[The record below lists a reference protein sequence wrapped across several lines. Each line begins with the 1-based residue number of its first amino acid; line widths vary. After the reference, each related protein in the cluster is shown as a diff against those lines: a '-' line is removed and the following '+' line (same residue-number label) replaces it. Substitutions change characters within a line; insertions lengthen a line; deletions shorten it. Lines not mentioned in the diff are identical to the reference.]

1 MKCFV
6 RVLAATVL
14 AWLSIPAQAQVPPD
28 AAAEALARLSRTIT
42 LADLP
47 DVAECR
53 GVTLPP
59 EAIDRVNAATEDPH
73 ETFERWRMEHRSM
86 VEESPG
92 IECQS
97 KLWRRRHGFS
107 SGATVPAGTEG
118 LTLRSGDEAAEAFL
132 RTLGLRPDAASVGA
146 NVLPAGGVENYQGE
160 MQIAVNPNNPQQLVA
175 GANHFYADPNCTRPG
190 GGSTNGTQ
198 AFYGSTNGG
207 ATWVYRCAPWPSDI
221 SGSVSGAAFFFGSDP
236 ALAWDSQNRA
246 YAAYMLLNCNSSQT
260 SCGYSIVVA
269 RSTDVGQTWTPWGTV
284 VNHSGDNTHGDDK
297 EMIAVDNS
305 PGPASTKSHPGR
317 VYVIWD
323 DLNVERVAYTD
334 NGTSWTTVVLPN
346 GTNAI
351 GGNVVVGRDGT
362 VYVIWNRLTDPEA
375 IVFSR
380 SVDGGSTWS
389 TPITVATSAL
399 LSFGTN
405 NNPPAQESRKINA
418 FGSIGIDNNPAS
430 PFFGNLYVVYNDFPT
445 GTSTGTNVN
454 VYLVTS
460 SNGGTSWSSRVLVND
475 DAATG
480 TQFFPWLSVDQSD
493 GTVNVS
499 WYDTRLDPANHR
511 KTQIFYARSSNGGVS
526 LEPNILV
533 TDNGGVV
540 WRNGVNYSDENTTD
554 NASRNGNQYGD
565 YAGIVATNRKVVPF
579 WMDSRNFFPSADTVS
594 PTRRED
600 AAAATI
606 INCSAPAGLSA
617 PSVTTACGAPRVQL
631 TWSAP
636 SWGTNAT
643 SGTYSVYRSTTSS
656 FANAIL
662 LAPNLNTTSYDD
674 STGLPTVT
682 YYYFIV
688 VKNNCPG
695 TTLTPMSTTSAA
707 SAAIAFPACGAQV
720 GNLQG
725 SVTVGG
731 SPVSGATVTA
741 SPYSTTTDGSGNYF
755 LGPIPAGTYTVTAA
769 ATGYNTGT
777 ANGVVIANGLTTTQN
792 FTLTAATASA
802 CFTDTTQVQFEAGTL
817 TTLDSTTSPGDLRL
831 PLTFP
836 EGVDQHADDNG
847 FGSGYGFSNTS
858 FIGQTFTPGVTAQLT
873 KVDTQLFCAGCS
885 GANPNLTLEL
895 RTTSG
900 GQPVMTVGGL
910 LASSTISGFASSSST
925 LKTFVFSSPVTLTS
939 GTQYGIVIKLAAAR
953 TGTQAWAASNGD
965 VMAGGRRVS
974 CTSSCSNPSGMNS
987 NSDLIFAAYMKST
1000 TYQTAGNLVSTVKDS
1015 APVTGAST
1023 SWTTLSW
1030 TATTPASTTVR
1041 FQAAGSNSVAGPFS
1055 FVGPDGTAATF
1066 FTVSGASLSQFN
1078 ANRYLKY
1085 KAYLSTTL
1093 NTSTPALSDVTVCD
1107 SVSDCSAAAA
1117 PAITPSP
1124 ATVCASSTGNTASSS
1139 AASTYSWSITNG
1151 TITGGA
1157 GSQTVTYTA
1166 GAFGSVGLTVNIVT
1180 AAGCP
1185 GTSSISVP
1193 ITPTPATP
1201 TASNGGPYCGGATI
1215 SLSTP
1220 TVSGATYSWT
1230 GPNGFTS
1237 SLQNPTR
1244 ANATTSDAGTYS
1256 VTVTV
1261 NGCTS
1266 AAGTTNVVVNATPST
1281 PTASNGGPYCEGAT
1295 IALSTPTVSGA
1306 TYSWTGPN
1314 GFTSS
1319 LQNPTRVNAT
1329 TSDADTYSVTI
1340 TVNGCTSA
1348 AGTTN
1353 VVVNATPATPAAS
1366 NGGPHCEVATIA
1378 LSTPTVSGATYSW
1391 TGPNGFTTSL
1401 QNPTRANATTSDA
1414 GTYSVTVTVNG
1425 CTSAAGTTNVV
1436 VNATPATPTASN
1448 GGPYCEGSTIAL
1460 STPTVSGAA
1469 YSWTGP
1475 NGFTSSLQNPTRSST
1490 TTADAGTYS
1499 VTVTVNGCT
1508 SAAGT
1513 TNVVVNATPATPT
1526 ASNGGP
1532 YCEGA
1537 TISLSTP
1544 TVSGATYSWTG
1555 PNGFTSSLQNPTRAN
1570 ATTFDAGTYSVTVM
1584 VNGCTSAAG
1593 TTNVVVNATP
1603 ATPTASNGG
1612 PYCEGATIALST
1624 PTVSGATYSWTGPNG
1639 FTSAAQNPTRSN
1651 ATLADA
1657 GTYSVTVTVNGC
1669 TSAAGTTNVVVNA
1682 TPATPTAS
1690 NGGPYCEGAAISLS
1704 TPTVS
1709 GATYSWTGPNGF
1721 TSSLQNPTRANATT
1735 SDAGTYSITVTVN
1748 GCTSAAGTTNVV
1760 VNATPATPTA
1770 SNGGPYCEGSTIWLS
1785 TPTVSGATYSWTG
1798 PNGFTSSLQNP
1809 TRANA
1814 TTPDAGTYSVS
1825 ITVNGCTSAAGT
1837 TNVVVNATPAT
1848 PTASNGGPYCESATI
1863 ALSTAT
1869 VSGATYSWTGP
1880 NGFTSSLQNPTRSS
1894 ATLADA
1900 GTYSVTVTVN
1910 GCTSA
1915 AGTTNVVVNATPAT
1929 PTASNGGPYCEGA
1942 TISLSTPT
1950 VSGATYSWTGPNGF
1964 TSSLQNP
1971 TRSSATTADAGIY
1984 SVTITVN
1991 GCTSA
1996 AGTTSV
2002 VVNANPPT
2010 PTISPAGSIVFCYRD
2025 PVTLTSSSA
2034 TGNQWYVFDTPLAGE
2049 TGQTLLVTRELIAA
2063 HSQNFAAY
2071 FSVAVTLG
2079 GCSSSS
2085 APKLVEV
2092 LTPGTPVIS
2101 AAGPTTF
2108 CTGGS
2113 VELSSNNEGSTGQW
2127 YRDGNEITGATTTSY
2142 VALTSGSYTFVDR
2155 FYASCPS
2162 DPSNAIVVTVNPIP
2176 ATPAAANGGPYCEG
2190 ATIALSTPN
2199 VSGATFSWTGPNGF
2213 TSSAQNP
2220 TRSNATL
2227 LDAGTYSVTV
2237 TVDGC
2242 TSAAGTTNVVV
2253 NAAPATPTASNG
2265 GPYCEGAT
2273 ISLSTPTVSGA
2284 TYSWTGP
2291 NGFTSSAQNPT
2302 RINATT
2308 VDAGT
2313 YSVTITVNGCT
2324 SAAGTTNVIVNA
2336 TPSTPTASNG
2346 GPYCEGATIALSTPT
2361 VIGATY
2367 SWTGPNG
2374 FTSSQQNPTR
2384 SNATPADA
2392 GNYSVTVTVNGC
2404 TSAAGTT
2411 NVVVNA
2417 TPATPTITPGGST
2430 TFCAGGSVLLTSN
2443 SATGNQWYLDGNPI
2457 AGATAQ
2463 TFNATASGNYTIV
2476 GTNVCSSAPSAATTV
2491 IVNPIPATPA
2501 ITPGG
2506 PTTFCEGGS
2515 VLLTSSS
2522 SSGYQW
2528 YRNGSQ
2534 ISGETAQ
2541 TILATIGG
2549 VYTVIVT
2556 NSGCSSNASA
2566 GIAVTVNPKPDFTIG
2581 VASPMFAGSSSVA
2594 SVNIGCAGMTFSWS
2608 ISGGTITSGNGSPR
2622 VTFIAAGAGTL
2633 TLMVTVTNSF
2643 GCSATRSVDVTVQQ
2657 ASFGAPP
2664 FLDASTSGTTSASL
2678 RWAAVASADHY
2689 EVYRSTDNINWSLR
2703 GTPSGTTFSE
2713 SGLMLSTTYLYKVR
2727 AIKADSTAS
2736 AYSAINAA
2744 TTIALT
2750 DDPLTVC
2757 GPIIKA
2763 VHITQLR
2770 TAINTVRASVG
2781 LSAFSFTDPL
2791 LAAGNAIKAVHL
2803 SELRT
2808 ALSGF
2813 LSAIGV
2819 TPSYTDPTIT
2829 AGVVTLKAA
2838 HIQELRDLVD

>member
-1 MKCFV
+1 MKCFA

-14 AWLSIPAQAQVPPD
+14 AWLSIPAQAQVPD

-53 GVTLPP
+53 GVTLPQ

-73 ETFERWRMEHRSM
+73 ETFERWRMERRSM

-97 KLWRRRHGFS
+97 KLWRHRHGL
-107 SGATVPAGTEG
+107 SGAATVPAGTEG
-118 LTLRSGDEAAEAFL
+118 LGLRSGDGTTEAFL

-175 GANHFYADPNCTRPG
+175 GANHFYADPNCPRPG

-198 AFYGSTNGG
+198 AFYGSTDGG

-221 SGSVSGAAFFFGSDP
+221 NGSVAGAAFFFGSDP

-284 VNHSGDNTHGDDK
+284 VNHSGDNAHGDDK

-323 DLNVERVAYTD
+323 DLNVERVAYSD
-334 NGTSWTTVVLPN
+334 NGTSWTTVILPN

-380 SVDGGSTWS
+380 SVDGGNTWS
-389 TPITVATSAL
+389 TPITIATSVM

-405 NNPPAQESRKINA
+405 NNPPAQESRKVNA
-418 FGSIGIDNNPAS
+418 FGSIGIDSNPAS
-430 PFFGNLYVVYNDFPT
+430 PYFGNLYVVYNDFPT
-445 GTSTGTNVN
+445 GTTTGTNVN
-454 VYLVTS
+454 VYVVTS

-511 KTQIFYARSSNGGVS
+511 KTQVFYARSSNGGVS
-526 LEPNILV
+526 FEPNILV

-565 YAGIVATNRKVVPF
+565 YAGIVATNRKVIPF
-579 WMDSRNFFPSADTVS
+579 WMDSRNFFPLADTVS

-606 INCSAPAGLSA
+606 INCSAPAGVSA
-617 PSVTTACGAPRVQL
+617 PSVASACSAPRVQL
-631 TWSAP
+631 SWSAP
-636 SWGTNAT
+636 GWGTNAT
-643 SGTYSVYRSTTSS
+643 SGTWSVYRSTTSS

-662 LAPNLNTTSYDD
+662 LASNLNTTSYDD

-682 YYYFIV
+682 YYYFLV
-688 VKNNCPG
+688 AKNNCPG

-707 SAAIAFPACGAQV
+707 STAIAFPACGAQV

-725 SVTVGG
+725 TVTVGG
-731 SPVSGATVTA
+731 SPIGGATVTA

-755 LGPIPAGTYTVTAA
+755 LGPIPTGTYTVTAA

-777 ANGVVIANGLTTTQN
+777 ANGVVVANGLTTTQN
-792 FTLTAATASA
+792 FTLTAATANA
-802 CFTDTTQVQFEAGTL
+802 CFTDTTQAQFEAGTL

-836 EGVDQHADDNG
+836 EGVDRHADDNG
-847 FGSGYGFSNTS
+847 FGSGYGFDNAS

-873 KVDTQLFCAGCS
+873 KVDTQLFCASCS
-885 GANPNLTLEL
+885 GANPNITLEL

-900 GQPVMTVGGL
+900 GQPVMTAGGL
-910 LASSTISGFASSSST
+910 LATSTISGFASGSST
-925 LKTFVFSSPVTLTS
+925 IKTFVFASPATLTS

-953 TGTQAWAASNGD
+953 TGTQAWISSSGD
-965 VMAGGRRVS
+965 VMTGGRRVN
-974 CTSSCSNPSGMNS
+974 CTSASCSNPSGMNS

-1015 APVTGAST
+1015 APVAGAST

-1041 FQAAGSNSVAGPFS
+1041 FQAAGSNNAAGPFS

-1078 ANRYLKY
+1078 GNRYLKY

-1107 SVSDCSAAAA
+1107 SVSDCSAASA

-1124 ATVCASSTGNTASSS
+1124 ATVCASSAGNTASSS

-1166 GAFGSVGLTVNIVT
+1166 GASGSVGLTVNIVT

-1185 GTSSISVP
+1185 GTSSISVAIAP
-1193 ITPTPATP
+1193 APATP
-1201 TASNGGPYCGGATI
+1201 TASNGGPYCAGATIALSTPTVSGATYSWTGPNGFTSSAQNPTRSNATTSDAGTYSVTVTVNGCTSAAGTTNVVVNAMPATPTASNGGPYCEGATI

-1244 ANATTSDAGTYS
+1244 SSATTADAGTYS

-1266 AAGTTNVVVNATPST
+1266 AAGTTNVVVNTTPAT
-1281 PTASNGGPYCEGAT
+1281 PTASNGGPYCAGAT

-1319 LQNPTRVNAT
+1319 LQNPTRNNA
-1329 TSDADTYSVTI
+1329 
-1340 TVNGCTSA
+1340 
-1348 AGTTN
+1348 
-1353 VVVNATPATPAAS
+1353 
-1366 NGGPHCEVATIA
+1366 
-1378 LSTPTVSGATYSW
+1378 
-1391 TGPNGFTTSL
+1391 
-1401 QNPTRANATTSDA
+1401 
-1414 GTYSVTVTVNG
+1414 
-1425 CTSAAGTTNVV
+1425 
-1436 VNATPATPTASN
+1436 
-1448 GGPYCEGSTIAL
+1448 
-1460 STPTVSGAA
+1460 
-1469 YSWTGP
+1469 
-1475 NGFTSSLQNPTRSST
+1475 

-1499 VTVTVNGCT
+1499 VTITVNGCT

-1555 PNGFTSSLQNPTRAN
+1555 PNGFTSSAQNPTRSN
-1570 ATTFDAGTYSVTVM
+1570 ATPADAGTYSVTVTVNGCTSVAGTTSVVVNATPSTPTASNGGPYCEGATISLSTPTVSGATYSWTGPNGFTSSNQNPTRSNATTADAGTYSVTITVNGCTSAAGTTNVVVNATPATPTASNGGPYCEGATISLSTPTVTGATYSWTGPNGFTSSNQNPTRSNATTADAGTYSVTVT

-1639 FTSAAQNPTRSN
+1639 FTSSDQNPTRSN
-1651 ATLADA
+1651 ATTADA

-1690 NGGPYCEGAAISLS
+1690 NGGPYCEGGTIALS

-1721 TSSLQNPTRANATT
+1721 TSSNQNPTRSNATLA
-1735 SDAGTYSITVTVN
+1735 DAGTYSVTVTLN

-1760 VNATPATPTA
+1760 VSAIPAAPTA
-1770 SNGGPYCEGSTIWLS
+1770 SNGGPYCEGATIALS

-1798 PNGFTSSLQNP
+1798 PNGF
-1809 TRANA
+1809 A
-1814 TTPDAGTYSVS
+1814 
-1825 ITVNGCTSAAGT
+1825 
-1837 TNVVVNATPAT
+1837 
-1848 PTASNGGPYCESATI
+1848 
-1863 ALSTAT
+1863 
-1869 VSGATYSWTGP
+1869 
-1880 NGFTSSLQNPTRSS
+1880 SSLQNPTRSS
-1894 ATLADA
+1894 ATTADA

-1929 PTASNGGPYCEGA
+1929 P
-1942 TISLSTPT
+1942 
-1950 VSGATYSWTGPNGF
+1950 
-1964 TSSLQNP
+1964 
-1971 TRSSATTADAGIY
+1971 
-1984 SVTITVN
+1984 
-1991 GCTSA
+1991 
-1996 AGTTSV
+1996 
-2002 VVNANPPT
+2002 
-2010 PTISPAGSIVFCYRD
+2010 
-2025 PVTLTSSSA
+2025 
-2034 TGNQWYVFDTPLAGE
+2034 
-2049 TGQTLLVTRELIAA
+2049 
-2063 HSQNFAAY
+2063 
-2071 FSVAVTLG
+2071 
-2079 GCSSSS
+2079 
-2085 APKLVEV
+2085 
-2092 LTPGTPVIS
+2092 
-2101 AAGPTTF
+2101 
-2108 CTGGS
+2108 
-2113 VELSSNNEGSTGQW
+2113 
-2127 YRDGNEITGATTTSY
+2127 
-2142 VALTSGSYTFVDR
+2142 
-2155 FYASCPS
+2155 
-2162 DPSNAIVVTVNPIP
+2162 
-2176 ATPAAANGGPYCEG
+2176 
-2190 ATIALSTPN
+2190 
-2199 VSGATFSWTGPNGF
+2199 
-2213 TSSAQNP
+2213 
-2220 TRSNATL
+2220 
-2227 LDAGTYSVTV
+2227 
-2237 TVDGC
+2237 
-2242 TSAAGTTNVVV
+2242 
-2253 NAAPATPTASNG
+2253 
-2265 GPYCEGAT
+2265 
-2273 ISLSTPTVSGA
+2273 
-2284 TYSWTGP
+2284 
-2291 NGFTSSAQNPT
+2291 
-2302 RINATT
+2302 
-2308 VDAGT
+2308 
-2313 YSVTITVNGCT
+2313 
-2324 SAAGTTNVIVNA
+2324 
-2336 TPSTPTASNG
+2336 
-2346 GPYCEGATIALSTPT
+2346 
-2361 VIGATY
+2361 
-2367 SWTGPNG
+2367 
-2374 FTSSQQNPTR
+2374 
-2384 SNATPADA
+2384 
-2392 GNYSVTVTVNGC
+2392 
-2404 TSAAGTT
+2404 
-2411 NVVVNA
+2411 
-2417 TPATPTITPGGST
+2417 
-2430 TFCAGGSVLLTSN
+2430 
-2443 SATGNQWYLDGNPI
+2443 
-2457 AGATAQ
+2457 
-2463 TFNATASGNYTIV
+2463 
-2476 GTNVCSSAPSAATTV
+2476 
-2491 IVNPIPATPA
+2491 A

-2522 SSGYQW
+2522 SGGNQW
-2528 YRNGSQ
+2528 YRNGSLL
-2534 ISGETAQ
+2534 SGETAQ

-2549 VYTVIVT
+2549 FYTVIVT
-2556 NSGCSSNASA
+2556 SSGCSSNASA
-2566 GIAVTVNPKPDFTIG
+2566 GTSVTVNPKPDFTLS
-2581 VASPMFAGSSSVA
+2581 VASPMFAGSGSVA
-2594 SVNIGCAGMTFSWS
+2594 SVSIGCAGMTFSWS
-2608 ISGGTITSGNGSPR
+2608 ISGGTITSGQGSPR
-2622 VTFIAAGAGTL
+2622 VTFTAGGAGTL

-2643 GCSATRSVDVTVQQ
+2643 GCSATRMADVTVQQ
-2657 ASFGAPP
+2657 AAFGAPP

-2678 RWAAVASADHY
+2678 SWASVALADHY

-2703 GTPSGTTFSE
+2703 GTPTGTTFSE
-2713 SGLMLSTTYLYKVR
+2713 SGLTLSTTYLYKVR
-2727 AIKADSTAS
+2727 AIKADTTAS

-2750 DDPLTVC
+2750 DDPLIVC

-2770 TAINTVRASVG
+2770 TAINTARASVG
-2781 LSAFSFTDPL
+2781 LSAFTFTDPSL
-2791 LAAGNAIKAVHL
+2791 PAGNAIRAVHV

-2813 LSAIGV
+2813 LTAIGV
-2819 TPSYTDPTIT
+2819 TPIYTDPTIS
-2829 AGVVTLKAA
+2829 ADVVTLKAA

>member
-1 MKCFV
+1 MKRIA
-6 RVLAATVL
+6 RVLAVTVL
-14 AWLSIPAQAQVPPD
+14 ACLPILVQAQAPD

-53 GVTLPP
+53 KVHLPQ
-59 EAIDRVNAATEDPH
+59 EAIDRVNAAAEDPH
-73 ETFERWRMEHRSM
+73 ETFERWRMERRSM

-97 KLWRRRHGFS
+97 KLWRELRRRRGLL
-107 SGATVPAGTEG
+107 GAVTVPAGTEG
-118 LTLRSGDEAAEAFL
+118 LNLRSGDETADAFL
-132 RTLGLRPDAASVGA
+132 RSLRSRSDAASVGA

-198 AFYGSTNGG
+198 AFYGSTDGG
-207 ATWVYRCAPWPSDI
+207 ATWNYRCAPWPSDI
-221 SGSVSGAAFFFGSDP
+221 SGSVSGAVFFFGSDP

-246 YAAYMLLNCNSSQT
+246 YAAYMLLNCNSAQT

-284 VNHSGDNTHGDDK
+284 VNHSADNTHGDDK

-323 DLNVERVAYTD
+323 DLNVERVAYSD

-362 VYVIWNRLTDPEA
+362 VYVIWNRLTDPES
-375 IVFSR
+375 IVFSK
-380 SVDGGSTWS
+380 SVDGGNTWT
-389 TPITVATSAL
+389 TPITIATSVL

-405 NNPPAQESRKINA
+405 NSPPAQESRKVNA

-430 PFFGNLYVVYNDFPT
+430 PFFGSLYVVYNDFPT
-445 GTSTGTNVN
+445 GTSTGANVN
-454 VYLVTS
+454 VYVVTS
-460 SNGGTSWSSRVLVND
+460 SNGGTSWSPRVLVND

-499 WYDTRLDPANHR
+499 WYDTRTDPTNHR

-526 LEPNILV
+526 FEPNILV

-540 WRNGVNYSDENTTD
+540 WRNGVSYSDENTTD

-565 YAGIVATNRKVVPF
+565 YAGIVAANRKVIPF

-600 AAAATI
+600 AAAAVIT
-606 INCSAPAGLSA
+606 NCSAPTGVAA
-617 PSVTTACGAPRVQL
+617 PSVAAACGAPRVQL

-636 SWGTNAT
+636 AGWGTNAT
-643 SGTYSVYRSTTSS
+643 SGTYSVYRSTTTS

-662 LAPNLNTTSYDD
+662 LASNLNTTSYDD

-688 VKNNCPG
+688 AKNNCPG

-707 SAAIAFPACGAQV
+707 SAAIVFPACGAQV

-725 SVTVGG
+725 TVTVGG
-731 SPVSGATVTA
+731 SPISGATVTA

-755 LGPIPAGTYTVTAA
+755 IGPIPAGTYTVTAA
-769 ATGYNTGT
+769 ATGYDTGT
-777 ANGVVIANGLTTTQN
+777 ANGVVIADGLTTTQN
-792 FTLTAATASA
+792 FTLTAATANA

-817 TTLDSTTSPGDLRL
+817 TTLDSTTSPGNLLL

-836 EGVDQHADDNG
+836 EGVDRHADDNG
-847 FGSGYGFSNTS
+847 FGSGYGFTNTS
-858 FIGQTFTPGVTAQLT
+858 FLGQTFTPNVTAQLT
-873 KVDTQLFCAGCS
+873 KVDTQLFCASCS
-885 GANPNLTLEL
+885 GANPNITLEL
-895 RTTSG
+895 RTTSASL
-900 GQPVMTVGGL
+900 PVMTAGGL
-910 LASSTISGFASSSST
+910 LASSTITGFASGSST
-925 LKTFVFSSPVTLTS
+925 LKTFVFASPVTLTS
-939 GTQYGIVIKLAAAR
+939 GTQYGIVIKLAASR
-953 TGTQAWAASNGD
+953 TGTQAWASSNGD
-965 VMAGGRRVS
+965 VMTGGRRVL
-974 CTSSCSNPSGMNS
+974 CTSASCSNPTGTNS
-987 NSDLIFAAYMKST
+987 NSDLLFAAYMKST

-1015 APVTGAST
+1015 APVNGAST

-1041 FQAAGSNSVAGPFS
+1041 FQAAGSNNVAGPYS
-1055 FVGPDGTAATF
+1055 FVGPDGTAGTF

-1078 ANRYLKY
+1078 GNRYLKY

-1093 NTSTPALSDVTVCD
+1093 NTSTPTLSDVTVCD

-1117 PAITPSP
+1117 PVITPSP
-1124 ATVCASSTGNTASSS
+1124 ATACASSTGNTASSS

-1151 TITGGA
+1151 TITGGG

-1166 GAFGSVGLTVNIVT
+1166 GASGSVGLTVNIVT

-1185 GTSSISVP
+1185 GTSSINVP
-1193 ITPTPATP
+1193 IAPVPATP
-1201 TASNGGPYCGGATI
+1201 TASNGGPYCSGATI
-1215 SLSTP
+1215 QLSTP
-1220 TVSGATYSWT
+1220 TVGGATYSWT

-1237 SLQNPTR
+1237 SDQNPTR
-1244 ANATTSDAGTYS
+1244 SNATTADAGTYS

-1261 NGCTS
+1261 SGCTS
-1266 AAGTTNVVVNATPST
+1266 AAGTTNVVVNATPAT

-1319 LQNPTRVNAT
+1319 LQNPTR
-1329 TSDADTYSVTI
+1329 S
-1340 TVNGCTSA
+1340 
-1348 AGTTN
+1348 
-1353 VVVNATPATPAAS
+1353 NATPA
-1366 NGGPHCEVATIA
+1366 
-1378 LSTPTVSGATYSW
+1378 
-1391 TGPNGFTTSL
+1391 
-1401 QNPTRANATTSDA
+1401 DA

-1436 VNATPATPTASN
+1436 VNTTPATPTASN
-1448 GGPYCEGSTIAL
+1448 GGPYCEGATIAL
-1460 STPTVSGAA
+1460 STPTVSGAT

-1475 NGFTSSLQNPTRSST
+1475 NGFTSSAQNPTRSNA

-1555 PNGFTSSLQNPTRAN
+1555 PNGFTSSDQNPTRSN
-1570 ATTFDAGTYSVTVM
+1570 ATTADGGTYSVTVT

-1639 FTSAAQNPTRSN
+1639 FTSSDQNPTRSN
-1651 ATLADA
+1651 ATTADA

-1669 TSAAGTTNVVVNA
+1669 TSAAGTTN
-1682 TPATPTAS
+1682 
-1690 NGGPYCEGAAISLS
+1690 
-1704 TPTVS
+1704 
-1709 GATYSWTGPNGF
+1709 
-1721 TSSLQNPTRANATT
+1721 
-1735 SDAGTYSITVTVN
+1735 
-1748 GCTSAAGTTNVV
+1748 
-1760 VNATPATPTA
+1760 
-1770 SNGGPYCEGSTIWLS
+1770 
-1785 TPTVSGATYSWTG
+1785 
-1798 PNGFTSSLQNP
+1798 
-1809 TRANA
+1809 
-1814 TTPDAGTYSVS
+1814 
-1825 ITVNGCTSAAGT
+1825 
-1837 TNVVVNATPAT
+1837 
-1848 PTASNGGPYCESATI
+1848 
-1863 ALSTAT
+1863 
-1869 VSGATYSWTGP
+1869 
-1880 NGFTSSLQNPTRSS
+1880 
-1894 ATLADA
+1894 
-1900 GTYSVTVTVN
+1900 
-1910 GCTSA
+1910 
-1915 AGTTNVVVNATPAT
+1915 
-1929 PTASNGGPYCEGA
+1929 
-1942 TISLSTPT
+1942 
-1950 VSGATYSWTGPNGF
+1950 
-1964 TSSLQNP
+1964 
-1971 TRSSATTADAGIY
+1971 
-1984 SVTITVN
+1984 
-1991 GCTSA
+1991 
-1996 AGTTSV
+1996 V

-2034 TGNQWYVFDTPLAGE
+2034 TGNQWYVFDTPLPGE
-2049 TGQTLLVTRELIAA
+2049 TGQTLLVTRELIDA
-2063 HSQNFAAY
+2063 HSENFAAY
-2071 FSVAVTLG
+2071 FSVTVTSG

-2113 VELSSNNEGSTGQW
+2113 VELSSNNEGSGQW
-2127 YRDGNEITGATTTSY
+2127 YRDGIEISGATTASY
-2142 VALTSGSYTFVDR
+2142 VALTSGSYTFVDL

-2176 ATPAAANGGPYCEG
+2176 ATPTAANGGPYCEG
-2190 ATIALSTPN
+2190 ATIA
-2199 VSGATFSWTGPNGF
+2199 
-2213 TSSAQNP
+2213 
-2220 TRSNATL
+2220 
-2227 LDAGTYSVTV
+2227 
-2237 TVDGC
+2237 
-2242 TSAAGTTNVVV
+2242 
-2253 NAAPATPTASNG
+2253 
-2265 GPYCEGAT
+2265 
-2273 ISLSTPTVSGA
+2273 LSTPTVSGA

-2302 RINATT
+2302 RSNATT
-2308 VDAGT
+2308 SDAGT
-2313 YSVTITVNGCT
+2313 YSVTITVDGCT
-2324 SAAGTTNVIVNA
+2324 SAAGTTDVVVNA
-2336 TPSTPTASNG
+2336 TPATPTATNA
-2346 GPYCEGATIALSTPT
+2346 GPYCEGATISLSTST
-2361 VIGATY
+2361 VSGATY

-2374 FTSSQQNPTR
+2374 FTSSDQNPTR
-2384 SNATPADA
+2384 TNATTAD
-2392 GNYSVTVTVNGC
+2392 GGTYSVTVTVNGC

-2417 TPATPTITPGGST
+2417 IPATPAATNGGPYCEGATIALSTATVSGATYSWTGPNGFTSSAQNPTRSNATTSDAGTYSVTVTVNGCTSAAGSTNVVVNASPATPTASNGGPYCNGATISLSTPTVIGATYSWTGPNGFTSSLQNPTRSSATTADGGTYSVTITVNGCTSAAGTTDVAVSATPATPTITPGGPT
-2430 TFCAGGSVLLTSN
+2430 TFCSGSGVLLTS
-2443 SATGNQWYLDGNPI
+2443 SSVTGNQWYLDGNPI
-2457 AGATAQ
+2457 SGAVWQ
-2463 TFNATASGNYTIV
+2463 DYVATVSGNYTV
-2476 GTNVCSSAPSAATTV
+2476 VVTNGCSSAPSAATTV
-2491 IVNPIPATPA
+2491 TVKPTPATPT

-2506 PTTFCEGGS
+2506 PLTFCDGGS
-2515 VLLTSSS
+2515 VLLTSSV
-2522 SSGYQW
+2522 SSGIQW
-2528 YRNGSQ
+2528 YRNGSLLA
-2534 ISGETAQ
+2534 GETGQ
-2541 TILATIGG
+2541 TLLATVAGG
-2549 VYTVIVT
+2549 YTVIVT
-2556 NSGCSSNASA
+2556 SNGCSRGSA
-2566 GIAVTVNPKPDFTIG
+2566 AATVTVNPKPDFTISA
-2581 VASPMFAGSSSVA
+2581 ASPMFVGSSAVA

-2622 VTFIAAGAGTL
+2622 VTFTAGAAGTL
-2633 TLMVTVTNSF
+2633 TLTVTATSSF
-2643 GCSATRSVDVTVQQ
+2643 GCSTTKSINVTVQQ

-2664 FLDASTSGTTSASL
+2664 FLEASTSGTTSAAV
-2678 RWAAVASADHY
+2678 RWASVTSAAHY
-2689 EVYRSTDNINWSLR
+2689 EVYRSTDNVNWSLR
-2703 GTPSGTTFSE
+2703 GTPTGTTFSE
-2713 SGLMLSTTYLYKVR
+2713 SGLTASTTYLYKVR
-2727 AIKADSTAS
+2727 AIKADTTAS

-2750 DDPLTVC
+2750 EDPLSC
-2757 GPIIKA
+2757 GATIKA

-2770 TAINTVRASVG
+2770 TAINTARASAG
-2781 LSAFSFTDPL
+2781 LSAFSFTDPS
-2791 LAAGNAIKAVHL
+2791 LAAGSTIKAVHV

-2808 ALSGF
+2808 ALSAF

-2819 TPSYTDPTIT
+2819 TPSYTDPTIS
-2829 AGVVTLKAA
+2829 ADVTLVKSA

>member
-1 MKCFV
+1 MKRIA
-6 RVLAATVL
+6 RVLAVTVFVCL
-14 AWLSIPAQAQVPPD
+14 PRLVQAQAPD
-28 AAAEALARLSRTIT
+28 PVAEALARLSRTIT

-53 GVTLPP
+53 KVHLPQ

-73 ETFERWRMEHRSM
+73 ETFERWRMERRSM

-97 KLWRRRHGFS
+97 KLWRELRRRRGLS
-107 SGATVPAGTEG
+107 STVTVPAGTEG
-118 LTLRSGDEAAEAFL
+118 LNLRSGDETADAFL
-132 RTLGLRPDAASVGA
+132 RSLRTRSDAASVGA

-198 AFYGSTNGG
+198 AFYGSTDGG
-207 ATWVYRCAPWPSDI
+207 ATWAYRCAPWPSDI
-221 SGSVSGAAFFFGSDP
+221 SGSISGAAFFFGSDP

-246 YAAYMLLNCNSSQT
+246 YAAYMLLNCNSAQT
-260 SCGYSIVVA
+260 LCGYSIVVA

-284 VNHSGDNTHGDDK
+284 VNHSADSTHGDDK

-305 PGPASTKSHPGR
+305 PGPASSRSHPGR

-323 DLNVERVAYTD
+323 DLNVERVAYSD

-362 VYVIWNRLTDPEA
+362 VYIIWNRLTDPES
-375 IVFSR
+375 IVFSK
-380 SVDGGSTWS
+380 SIDGGATWT
-389 TPITVATSAL
+389 TPITIATSVM

-405 NNPPAQESRKINA
+405 NSPPAQESRKVNA

-430 PFFGNLYVVYNDFPT
+430 PFFGSLYVVYNDFPT
-445 GTSTGTNVN
+445 GTSTGANVN
-454 VYLVTS
+454 VYVVTS
-460 SNGGTSWSSRVLVND
+460 SNGGTSWSPRVLVND

-480 TQFFPWLSVDQSD
+480 TQFFPWLAVDQSD

-499 WYDTRLDPANHR
+499 WYDTRLDPTNHR

-526 LEPNILV
+526 FEPNILV

-540 WRNGVNYSDENTTD
+540 WRNGVSYSDENTTD

-565 YAGIVATNRKVVPF
+565 YAGIVAANRKVVPF

-600 AAAATI
+600 AAAAVIT
-606 INCSAPAGLSA
+606 NCSAPTGVAA
-617 PSVTTACGAPRVQL
+617 PSVAAACDAPRVQL

-636 SWGTNAT
+636 AGWGTNAT
-643 SGTYSVYRSTTSS
+643 SGTYSVYRSTTTS

-662 LAPNLNTTSYDD
+662 LASNLNTTSYDD

-682 YYYFIV
+682 YYYFTV
-688 VKNNCPG
+688 AKNNCPG

-707 SAAIAFPACGAQV
+707 SAAIVFPACGAQV

-725 SVTVGG
+725 TVAVGG
-731 SPVSGATVTA
+731 SPISGATVTA

-755 LGPIPAGTYTVTAA
+755 IGPIPAGTYTVTAA

-777 ANGVVIANGLTTTQN
+777 ANGVVIANGSTTTQN
-792 FTLTAATASA
+792 FTLTAATANA

-817 TTLDSTTSPGDLRL
+817 TTLDSTTSPGNLLL

-847 FGSGYGFSNTS
+847 FGSGYGFTNTS
-858 FIGQTFTPGVTAQLT
+858 FLGQTFTPSVTAQLT
-873 KVDTQLFCAGCS
+873 KVDTQLFCATCS
-885 GANPNLTLEL
+885 GTNPNITLEL
-895 RTTSG
+895 RTTSA
-900 GQPVMTVGGL
+900 GQPVMTAGGL
-910 LASSTISGFASSSST
+910 LASSTITGFASGSST
-925 LKTFVFSSPVTLTS
+925 LKTFVFASPVTLTS

-953 TGTQAWAASNGD
+953 TGTQAWASSSGD
-965 VMAGGRRVS
+965 VMAGGRRVL
-974 CTSSCSNPSGMNS
+974 CTSASCSNPSGSNS

-1015 APVTGAST
+1015 APATGAST

-1041 FQAAGSNSVAGPFS
+1041 FQAAGSNNVAGPYS

-1078 ANRYLKY
+1078 GNRYLKY

-1093 NTSTPALSDVTVCD
+1093 NTSTPTLSDVTVCD
-1107 SVSDCSAAAA
+1107 SVSDCSAAAT
-1117 PAITPSP
+1117 PVITPSP
-1124 ATVCASSTGNTASSS
+1124 ATACASSTGNTASSS

-1157 GSQTVTYTA
+1157 GSQTVIYTA
-1166 GAFGSVGLTVNIVT
+1166 GASGSVGLTVNITT

-1193 ITPTPATP
+1193 IAPVPATP
-1201 TASNGGPYCGGATI
+1201 TASNGGPYCSGATI
-1215 SLSTP
+1215 QLSTP

-1237 SLQNPTR
+1237 SDQNPAR
-1244 ANATTSDAGTYS
+1244 SNATTADAGTYS

-1261 NGCTS
+1261 SGCTS
-1266 AAGTTNVVVNATPST
+1266 AAGTTNVVVNATPAT

-1319 LQNPTRVNAT
+1319 LQNPTRANAT
-1329 TSDADTYSVTI
+1329 PADAGTYSVTV

-1353 VVVNATPATPAAS
+1353 VAVNTIPATPTAS
-1366 NGGPHCEVATIA
+1366 NGGQYCEGATIA

-1391 TGPNGFTTSL
+1391 TGPNGFTS
-1401 QNPTRANATTSDA
+1401 
-1414 GTYSVTVTVNG
+1414 
-1425 CTSAAGTTNVV
+1425 
-1436 VNATPATPTASN
+1436 
-1448 GGPYCEGSTIAL
+1448 ST
-1460 STPTVSGAA
+1460 
-1469 YSWTGP
+1469 
-1475 NGFTSSLQNPTRSST
+1475 QNPTRSNAT
-1490 TTADAGTYS
+1490 MADAGTYS
-1499 VTVTVNGCT
+1499 VTVT
-1508 SAAGT
+1508 
-1513 TNVVVNATPATPT
+1513 
-1526 ASNGGP
+1526 
-1532 YCEGA
+1532 
-1537 TISLSTP
+1537 
-1544 TVSGATYSWTG
+1544 
-1555 PNGFTSSLQNPTRAN
+1555 
-1570 ATTFDAGTYSVTVM
+1570 

-1639 FTSAAQNPTRSN
+1639 FTSSDQNPTRSN
-1651 ATLADA
+1651 ATTADG

-1690 NGGPYCEGAAISLS
+1690 NGGPYCEGSTIALS

-1721 TSSLQNPTRANATT
+1721 TSSDQNPSRSNATT
-1735 SDAGTYSITVTVN
+1735 ADAGTYSVTVTVNGCTSAAGTTSVVVNTTPATPTASNGGPYCEGATIALSTPTVSGATYSWTGPNGFTSSDQNPSRSNATTADAGTYSVTVTVN

-1770 SNGGPYCEGSTIWLS
+1770 SNAGPYCEGAMISLS

-1798 PNGFTSSLQNP
+1798 PNGFTSTDQNP
-1809 TRANA
+1809 TRSNA
-1814 TTPDAGTYSVS
+1814 TMSDAGTYSVTV
-1825 ITVNGCTSAAGT
+1825 TVNGCTSAAGS
-1837 TNVVVNATPAT
+1837 TNVVVNAIPAM
-1848 PTASNGGPYCESATI
+1848 PTASNGGPYCEGATI
-1863 ALSTAT
+1863 SLSTPT
-1869 VSGATYSWTGP
+1869 VGGATYSWTGP
-1880 NGFTSSLQNPTRSS
+1880 NGFTSSAQNPTRSN
-1894 ATLADA
+1894 ATNADA
-1900 GTYSVTVTVN
+1900 GTYSVTITVD

-1950 VSGATYSWTGPNGF
+1950 VSGATYSWSGPNGF
-1964 TSSLQNP
+1964 TSSDQNP
-1971 TRSSATTADAGIY
+1971 TRSNATTADGGTY
-1984 SVTITVN
+1984 SVTVTVN

-1996 AGTTSV
+1996 AGTTDV
-2002 VVNANPPT
+2002 VVNATPAT
-2010 PTISPAGSIVFCYRD
+2010 PTASNAGPYCEGATIALSTPTVIGATYSWTGPNGF
-2025 PVTLTSSSA
+2025 TSSDQNPARSNA
-2034 TGNQWYVFDTPLAGE
+2034 TTSDAG
-2049 TGQTLLVTRELIAA
+2049 TYSVT
-2063 HSQNFAAY
+2063 
-2071 FSVAVTLG
+2071 VTVN
-2079 GCSSSS
+2079 GC
-2085 APKLVEV
+2085 
-2092 LTPGTPVIS
+2092 TS
-2101 AAGPTTF
+2101 AAGTTNVVV
-2108 CTGGS
+2108 S
-2113 VELSSNNEGSTGQW
+2113 
-2127 YRDGNEITGATTTSY
+2127 
-2142 VALTSGSYTFVDR
+2142 
-2155 FYASCPS
+2155 PS
-2162 DPSNAIVVTVNPIP
+2162 P
-2176 ATPAAANGGPYCEG
+2176 ATPAASNGGPYCEG
-2190 ATIALSTPN
+2190 ATIALSTPT
-2199 VSGATFSWTGPNGF
+2199 VSGATYSWTGPNGF
-2213 TSSAQNP
+2213 TSSDQNP
-2220 TRSNATL
+2220 TRSNATIA
-2227 LDAGTYSVTV
+2227 DAGTYSVTI

-2273 ISLSTPTVSGA
+2273 IAVSTPTVSGA

-2291 NGFTSSAQNPT
+2291 NGFTSS
-2302 RINATT
+2302 
-2308 VDAGT
+2308 D
-2313 YSVTITVNGCT
+2313 
-2324 SAAGTTNVIVNA
+2324 
-2336 TPSTPTASNG
+2336 
-2346 GPYCEGATIALSTPT
+2346 
-2361 VIGATY
+2361 
-2367 SWTGPNG
+2367 
-2374 FTSSQQNPTR
+2374 QNPTR
-2384 SNATPADA
+2384 SNAMTSDA
-2392 GNYSVTVTVNGC
+2392 GTYSVTVTVNGC

-2417 TPATPTITPGGST
+2417 IPATPAASNGGPYCEGATIALSTPTVSGATYSWTGPNGFTSSDQNPARSNATTSDAGTYSVTVTVNGCTSAAGTTNVLVNVSPATPTASNGGPYCEGAAIALSTPTVSGATYSWTGPNGFTSSLQNPTRSNATTADAGTYSVTITVDGCTSAAGTTNVVVSTPPATPTITPGGPT
-2430 TFCAGGSVLLTSN
+2430 TFCAGNSVLLTSS
-2443 SATGNQWYLDGNPI
+2443 SATGNQWHLDGNPI
-2457 AGATAQ
+2457 GAATAQ
-2463 TFNATASGNYTIV
+2463 TFNATLSGNYTV
-2476 GTNVCSSAPSAATTV
+2476 VVTNGCSSAPSAATTV
-2491 IVNPIPATPA
+2491 TVNPSPPTPT

-2506 PTTFCEGGS
+2506 PTVFCEGGS

-2522 SSGYQW
+2522 SSGNQW
-2528 YRNGSQ
+2528 YRNGSLLA
-2534 ISGETAQ
+2534 GETGQ
-2541 TILATIGG
+2541 TVLATIGG
-2549 VYTVIVT
+2549 SYAVIVT
-2556 NSGCSSNASA
+2556 SSGCSSPSA
-2566 GIAVTVNPKPDFTIG
+2566 ATTVIVNPKPNFAISA
-2581 VASPMFAGSSSVA
+2581 ASPMFAGSSAVA
-2594 SVNIGCAGMTFSWS
+2594 SVNIGCTGMTFAWS
-2608 ISGGTITSGNGSPR
+2608 ITGGTITSGNGSPR
-2622 VTFIAAGAGTL
+2622 VTFIAGGAGTL
-2633 TLMVTVTNSF
+2633 TLTVTVTSSF
-2643 GCSATRSVDVTVQQ
+2643 GCSATKSANVTVQQ
-2657 ASFGAPP
+2657 APFGAPP

-2678 RWAAVASADHY
+2678 RWATVTSADHY
-2689 EVYRSTDNINWSLR
+2689 EVHRSTDNINWSLR
-2703 GTPSGTTFSE
+2703 GSPAGNTFSE
-2713 SGLMLSTTYLYKVR
+2713 SGLTASTTYLYKVR
-2727 AIKADSTAS
+2727 AIKADTTAS

-2750 DDPLTVC
+2750 DDPLSGC
-2757 GPIIKA
+2757 GTIVKA

-2770 TAINTVRASVG
+2770 TAINTARASAG
-2781 LSAFSFTDPL
+2781 LAAFSFTDPS
-2791 LAAGNAIKAVHL
+2791 LAGGNTIKAVHVN
-2803 SELRT
+2803 ELRT
-2808 ALSGF
+2808 ALSAF

-2819 TPSYTDPTIT
+2819 TPTYTDPTIST
-2829 AGVVTLKAA
+2829 VVTVKRA